1 MTGGFMDDSDL
12 VLEYFPVTLPQNIQ
26 SNSGVTVGGERSLVV
41 NAWDHGTRERS
52 VQEGEGGG

>member
-1 MTGGFMDDSDL
+1 MDDSDL